1 MNTSYP
7 SWWFVPLAIV
17 LFGMVGTAAAQNIY
31 KCPFGKGVE
40 YTDRPCPGHT
50 GKLIHQADDTE
61 IIDQYLD
68 LGRIDAAQ
76 NYAASRNLMG
86 LYKDRLA
93 VYQRRQDARQ
103 QHELADAKAEQAQ
116 SAQAARDAKQQ
127 ALADQQAR
135 QAGLLAE
142 NDALREQN
150 VHYRDAL
157 NRPSYNYAPNY
168 WGAGRQ
174 RRGEHDGDGRH
185 PHDRDDHHVKPI
197 DKPIFHPCQ
206 QLAGGRVKC

>member
-7 SWWFVPLAIV
+7 SGWVVAVAITLLGV
-17 LFGMVGTAAAQNIY
+17 ASTAAAQNIY

-68 LGRIDAAQ
+68 LGRIDAAER
-76 NYAASRNLMG
+76 YAASRNLMG
-86 LYKDRLA
+86 LYHSRLA
-93 VYQRRQDARQ
+93 VYQRRQQVRQ
-103 QHELADAKAEQAQ
+103 QRQLADAKAEQAQ
-116 SAQAARDAKQQ
+116 SVQAVRDAKQQ

-135 QAGLLAE
+135 QARLLAE
-142 NDALREQN
+142 NDVLREQN
-150 VHYRDAL
+150 AHYRDAL
-157 NRPSYNYAPNY
+157 NRPGYNYVPNY

-174 RRGEHDGDGRH
+174 RRGERDGDGRH
-185 PHDRDDHHVKPI
+185 HHDRDDHHVKPI
-197 DKPIFHPCQ
+197 DKPVFHPCQ